1 MKKKST
7 KRSVDVERR
16 KIRDELERISFS
28 ECEGSLKDL
37 IARLYECLEKHE
49 HAPCTNISVEF
60 DTAFEQYGGGSQ
72 NNEIVIT
79 GLREET
85 DTEFARRIET
95 EAELLKKQE
104 QHEKSLYEQ
113 LKGKFEKT

>member
-1 MKKKST
+1 MKKST
-7 KRSVDVERR
+7 KQSVDVERR

-60 DTAFEQYGGGSQ
+60 DMEPDEYGDYY
-72 NNEIVIT
+72 NEIVIT

-104 QHEKSLYEQ
+104 QREKSLYEQ